1 MFLKKNLNIIV
12 AIVLIFFVSLGSTF
26 LIKTEFFTKK
36 SLVVEYQFENYYLS
50 SPGFI
55 HGYLRIVKPI
65 IYSDQFVIR
74 DQIIN
79 TKECEF
85 LDKEINSFTIVERP
99 YETFRAE
106 LFSNK
111 NVLNKNLDDC
121 FNAFLKAMNDR
132 TKTLFQRI
140 LNSDIELLEG
150 SLEIYETMLQDTGLF
165 EKKLETLDIILKT
178 KQDREEIFYIKKF
191 LNYVDKNN
199 AVYIIT
205 KGYNSFTLNK
215 KTIFVGLFAIYLVIY
230 LIYLNLY
237 RSKKILKKI
246 FS

>member
-1 MFLKKNLNIIV
+1 MFLKKNPNIIV

-55 HGYLRIVKPI
+55 HNYLNIVMPI

-85 LDKEINSFTIVERP
+85 LDKEINSFTIVDRP
-99 YETFRAE
+99 YKTFRAE

-121 FNAFLKAMNDR
+121 FNAFLKAINDR
-132 TKTLFQRI
+132 KKSLFQRI

-150 SLEIYETMLQDTGLF
+150 SLEIYETMLQDTDLF

-215 KTIFVGLFAIYLVIY
+215 KIIFVGLFAIYLVIY